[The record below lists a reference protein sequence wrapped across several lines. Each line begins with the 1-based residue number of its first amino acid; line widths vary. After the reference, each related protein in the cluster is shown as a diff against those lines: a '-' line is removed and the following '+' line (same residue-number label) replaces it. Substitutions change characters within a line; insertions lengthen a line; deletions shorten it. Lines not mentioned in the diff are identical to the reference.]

1 MSESANLLMIE
12 FLAWISSRRRTYSET
27 MEAWQTTCP
36 RHAVWEN
43 ALIDDLIQLNRSSTI
58 RDPEV
63 TLTPRGIALL
73 GGETNHVKR
82 FNRVVRSPSA
92 SLFYRRSP
100 HRQSASSSVLKAQ
113 SSRSGS
119 RIPRITRVKPVFFN
133 IGPPNLRQR
142 LLYRSLGTTVKNEN
156 RQ

>member
-43 ALIDDLIQLNRSSTI
+43 ALIDDLIQINRSNTI

-63 TLTPRGIALL
+63 TLTPRGEALL
-73 GGETNHVKR
+73 GGDN
-82 FNRVVRSPSA
+82 
-92 SLFYRRSP
+92 
-100 HRQSASSSVLKAQ
+100 
-113 SSRSGS
+113 G
-119 RIPRITRVKPVFFN
+119 PR
-133 IGPPNLRQR
+133 
-142 LLYRSLGTTVKNEN
+142 
-156 RQ
+156 